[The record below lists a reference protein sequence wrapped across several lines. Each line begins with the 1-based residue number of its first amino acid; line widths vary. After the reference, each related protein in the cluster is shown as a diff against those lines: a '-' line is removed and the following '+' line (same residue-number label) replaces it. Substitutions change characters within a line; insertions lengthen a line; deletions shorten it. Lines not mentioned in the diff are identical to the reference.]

1 MRGPLKDGPGTV
13 NTTISIGGMVV
24 HPGDIILADSDGV
37 IAIRPDDVPLA
48 AQGAKDKAA
57 TEQAMIQS
65 ILEGR
70 YDDAWVDVA
79 LKQKG
84 VKL

>member
-1 MRGPLKDGPGTV
+1 
-13 NTTISIGGMVV
+13 
-24 HPGDIILADSDGV
+24 
-37 IAIRPDDVPLA
+37 VPLA
-48 AQGAKDKAA
+48 AQLAKDKAA

-65 ILEGR
+65 ILESR